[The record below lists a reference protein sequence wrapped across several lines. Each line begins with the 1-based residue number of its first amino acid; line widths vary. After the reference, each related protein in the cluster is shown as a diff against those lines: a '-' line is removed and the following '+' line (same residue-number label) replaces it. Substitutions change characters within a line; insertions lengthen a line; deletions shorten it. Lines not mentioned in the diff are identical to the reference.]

1 MPDPFRWGILGCG
14 NISKKFATGLQSL
27 DNATLA
33 AVGSRSQENAD
44 RFADEFPADRR
55 HASYEALAADPD
67 VDAIYVAT
75 PHPFH
80 LENSVLCL
88 RNKKSVL
95 CEKPFTINR
104 AQAEELVAVSLDEK
118 VFLME
123 AMWSRFLPLLVRVRE
138 LIADGAIGEVR
149 MLQADF
155 GFRANVNPDGRL
167 FNLDLGGGGLLDV
180 GVYTVSLASMI
191 LGTPD
196 DILSTAEIGETGVD
210 EQAAIIFKYDSGQ
223 MALLAA
229 GVRTRTPHE
238 ATILGTD
245 GYIRLHS
252 SWWNGSKGTLVR
264 GNDSEPLETPTVGNG
279 YNYEAEEVARCVAE
293 GLIESPAMPHDE
305 SITIMGTLDTIRAQW
320 GLKYPMES

>member
-95 CEKPFTINR
+95 CENPFPINR

>member
-1 MPDPFRWGILGCG
+1 
-14 NISKKFATGLQSL
+14 
-27 DNATLA
+27 
-33 AVGSRSQENAD
+33 
-44 RFADEFPADRR
+44 
-55 HASYEALAADPD
+55 
-67 VDAIYVAT
+67 
-75 PHPFH
+75 
-80 LENSVLCL
+80 
-88 RNKKSVL
+88 
-95 CEKPFTINR
+95 
-104 AQAEELVAVSLDEK
+104 
-118 VFLME
+118 
-123 AMWSRFLPLLVRVRE
+123 
-138 LIADGAIGEVR
+138 
-149 MLQADF
+149 
-155 GFRANVNPDGRL
+155 
-167 FNLDLGGGGLLDV
+167 
-180 GVYTVSLASMI
+180 
-191 LGTPD
+191 
-196 DILSTAEIGETGVD
+196 
-210 EQAAIIFKYDSGQ
+210 